1 MNCFKLNI
9 DKNLQDYMDIT
20 PEKTKLQKTAQ
31 ILGVTNQKTRYGKLI
46 NLLIERQQTK
56 TNRGNKETT
65 KFNSS

>member
-1 MNCFKLNI
+1 
-9 DKNLQDYMDIT
+9 MDIT
-20 PEKTKLQKTAQ
+20 PEKNKLRKTAQ
-31 ILGVTNQKTRYGKLI
+31 ILGVTNQQTRYGKLI

>member
-1 MNCFKLNI
+1 MS
-9 DKNLQDYMDIT
+9 
-20 PEKTKLQKTAQ
+20 PEKTKLRKTAQ